1 MHEGVIS
8 LSGTITQ
15 NLWPVLSPA
24 VKLQLKQH
32 RAGIV
37 LDCHGIRDFNAVG
50 GETLLEAAHYVQ
62 EQHGKIILANAPGM
76 VLDIL
81 RDTPHI
87 AALMPLAW
95 TVTEG
100 RERLGLPMC
109 GDCADTILVGML
121 GTPAD
126 GHAIA
131 LACQLLIQ
139 SSAPNNALN
148 KANERVLHLA
158 YLVKI
163 THEMPLISPDG
174 EHETIACESLEAVEN
189 YLHEQHISVRIRV
202 ERSRHPA
209 QHLLDIACETQPN
222 TLIIG
227 LPQVASE
234 EDHEFLTHVLDH
246 ATCEVLVHRIPLS
259 VQKERGNS

>member
-37 LDCHGIRDFNAVG
+37 LDCHGIRDFDAVG
-50 GETLLEAAHYVQ
+50 SETLLEAARYVQ
-62 EQHGKIILANAPGM
+62 EQHGKIILAHAPEM

-81 RDTPHI
+81 RNTPQI

-139 SSAPNNALN
+139 SNTPSTPNA
-148 KANERVLHLA
+148 RVLHLA

-209 QHLLDIACETQPN
+209 QHLLDIARETQP
-222 TLIIG
+222 TPLIIA
-227 LPQVASE
+227 LPKVASE
-234 EDHEFLTHVLDH
+234 EDRAFLQHVLDH
-246 ATCEVLVHRIPLS
+246 ATCEVLVHRIP
-259 VQKERGNS
+259 